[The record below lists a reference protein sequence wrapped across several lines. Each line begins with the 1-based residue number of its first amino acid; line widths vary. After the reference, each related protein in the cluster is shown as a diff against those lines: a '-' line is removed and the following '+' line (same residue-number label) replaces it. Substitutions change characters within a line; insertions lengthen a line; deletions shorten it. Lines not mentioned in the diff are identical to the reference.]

1 MRTRRRPGGRLPVL
15 LALAFVAAACAPAGS
30 APTEPAEILPTSS
43 PASTPATATAGGATS
58 SPPPEHTDPPA
69 GHTDPPPGSSPAP
82 TTPPPAALPD
92 DPWRTAALR
101 DVRTGESLVIN
112 DLAGRLVVIEPMA
125 IWCTTCRAQQDEA
138 REALASLEG
147 RDIVYVSLDVDP
159 NETEPDL
166 ARYADERGYPWHFM
180 VASREVARSLAETF
194 GDQVLSP
201 PSTPKIVVNPDGSAE
216 VSFGIKRAAE
226 LEADFA
232 ARLP

>member
-1 MRTRRRPGGRLPVL
+1 MTL
-15 LALAFVAAACAPAGS
+15 LLGLAIVAAACAPAGS
-30 APTEPAEILPTSS
+30 SPTDSAEILPTSS
-43 PASTPATATAGGATS
+43 PASTPATTTAGGPTN
-58 SPPPEHTDPPA
+58 PPPAERTDPPA
-69 GHTDPPPGSSPAP
+69 VRTPAA
-82 TTPPPAALPD
+82 TTPGPAALPD

-138 REALASLEG
+138 REALASLDGE
-147 RDIVYVSLDVDP
+147 DIVYVSLDVDP

-201 PSTPKIVVNPDGSAE
+201 PSTPKIVINPDGSAE

>member
-1 MRTRRRPGGRLPVL
+1 MRSRRRTVDRMTFL

-30 APTEPAEILPTSS
+30 SPTESADVPPTAT
-43 PASTPATATAGGATS
+43 PASAPATTAVGGATS
-58 SPPPEHTDPPA
+58 PPPAEHTDPPA
-69 GHTDPPPGSSPAP
+69 ASSPVP
-82 TTPPPAALPD
+82 TTPPKAVLPG

-101 DVRTGESLVIN
+101 DVRTGENLVIN

-125 IWCTTCRAQQDEA
+125 IWCTTCRAQQNEA
-138 REALASLEG
+138 REALANLDGHE
-147 RDIVYVSLDVDP
+147 IVYVSLDVDP

-166 ARYADERGYPWHFM
+166 ARYADERGYPWHFI
-180 VASREVARSLAETF
+180 VASREVARSLAATF

>member
-1 MRTRRRPGGRLPVL
+1 VLPGD
-15 LALAFVAAACAPAGS
+15 S
-30 APTEPAEILPTSS
+30 
-43 PASTPATATAGGATS
+43 
-58 SPPPEHTDPPA
+58 
-69 GHTDPPPGSSPAP
+69 
-82 TTPPPAALPD
+82 
-92 DPWRTAALR
+92 WRTAALR
-101 DVRTGESLVIN
+101 DVRTGENLVIN

-125 IWCTTCRAQQDEA
+125 IWCTTCRAQQNEA
-138 REALASLEG
+138 REALANLDG
-147 RDIVYVSLDVDP
+147 RGIVYVSLDVDP

-166 ARYADERGYPWHFM
+166 ARYADERGYPWHFI
-180 VASREVARSLAETF
+180 VASREVARSLAATF

>member
-1 MRTRRRPGGRLPVL
+1 MNRQSNVKILL
-15 LALAFVAAACAPAGS
+15 LALALVAAACTPAANSPTAPAVVPPAATPASAPATTAVGS
-30 APTEPAEILPTSS
+30 AT
-43 PASTPATATAGGATS
+43 
-58 SPPPEHTDPPA
+58 SPPPAEHTDPPA
-69 GHTDPPPGSSPAP
+69 GSTVP
-82 TTPPPAALPD
+82 TTPPKAGLPD

-101 DVRTGESLVIN
+101 DVRTGENLVIN

-125 IWCTTCRAQQDEA
+125 IWCTTCRAQQNEA
-138 REALASLEG
+138 REALANLDGHE
-147 RDIVYVSLDVDP
+147 IVYVSLDVDP

-166 ARYADERGYPWHFM
+166 ARYADERGYPWHFI
-180 VASREVARSLAETF
+180 VASREVARSLAATF